1 MIEDITVRY
10 LESFKD
16 KRPKEPILIEGLPGI
31 GQVGKLVAEYMIHL
45 LGAEKIGEIH
55 SIYFPPQ
62 VILEENGL
70 ARLARN
76 ELFLYHTEEKDI
88 IFLVGDHQST
98 SNEGHYILADQYCE
112 IAEELNV
119 KRIYTLGGFGVGHL
133 VNEPRV
139 LGAVNR
145 AELREEIEAAGVTFN
160 RDEPGG
166 GIIGAAGLMLG
177 LSAQRGIDAVCL
189 MGETSGYIVDPMA
202 AASVLAVLSKLTGV
216 PVDPTRLND
225 RAAEMEKVIE
235 SMVEGGKGKGRG
247 TELYRVRNRG
257 SLALHRVISCISCV
271 PEPDY
276 FCKNAIISS
285 ISGTE
290 CTG

>member
-10 LESFKD
+10 LENFKD
-16 KRPKEPILIEGLPGI
+16 KRPVDPILIEGLPGI
-31 GQVGKLVAEYMIHL
+31 GQVGKLVAEYMIHQ
-45 LGAEKIGEIH
+45 LGAEKIGEIY
-55 SIYFPPQ
+55 SIYLPPQ
-62 VILEENGL
+62 VILDENGL

-76 ELFLYHTEEKDI
+76 ELFLYHTEEKDLL
-88 IFLVGDHQST
+88 FLVGDHQST
-98 SNEGHYILADQYCE
+98 SNEGHYLLADQYCE
-112 IAEELNV
+112 IAEELRV

-139 LGAVNR
+139 LGAINR
-145 AELREEIEAAGVTFN
+145 AELRGEIEASGVTFT

-235 SMVEGGKGKGRG
+235 SMVEDGKSKDE
-247 TELYRVRNRG
+247 ELSYIG
-257 SLALHRVISCISCV
+257 
-271 PEPDY
+271 
-276 FCKNAIISS
+276 
-285 ISGTE
+285 
-290 CTG
+290 

>member
-1 MIEDITVRY
+1 MIEEITVRY
-10 LESFKD
+10 LENFKD
-16 KRPKEPILIEGLPGI
+16 LQPKDPILIEGLPGI
-31 GQVGKLVAEYMIHL
+31 GQVGKLVAEYMIHQ

-55 SIYFPPQ
+55 SIYLPPQ
-62 VILEENGL
+62 VILDETGL

-76 ELFLYHTEEKDI
+76 ELFLYHTEAKDL

-98 SNEGHYILADQYCE
+98 SNEGHYILADQYCG
-112 IAEELNV
+112 IAEELHV
-119 KRIYTLGGFGVGHL
+119 RRIYTLGGFGVGHL

-139 LGAVNR
+139 LGAINR
-145 AELREEIEAAGVTFN
+145 AELRGEIEAAGVTFN

-177 LSAQRGIDAVCL
+177 LSALRGIDAVCL

-235 SMVEGGKGKGRG
+235 SMVEDGKGKDE
-247 TELYRVRNRG
+247 ELNYIG
-257 SLALHRVISCISCV
+257 
-271 PEPDY
+271 
-276 FCKNAIISS
+276 
-285 ISGTE
+285 
-290 CTG
+290 

>member
-1 MIEDITVRY
+1 MIEDISVRY
-10 LESFKD
+10 LENFKA
-16 KRPKEPILIEGLPGI
+16 KRPVDPILIEGLPGI
-31 GQVGKLVAEYMIHL
+31 GQVGKLVAEYMIHML
-45 LGAEKIGEIH
+45 NAEKIGEIH

-62 VILEENGL
+62 VILDETGL

-76 ELFLYHTEEKDI
+76 ELFLYQSEGRDLV
-88 IFLVGDHQST
+88 FLVGDYQST

-133 VNEPRV
+133 VDEPRV

-145 AELREEIEAAGVTFN
+145 AELRPEMEEAGVTFN
-160 RDEPGG
+160 RDEPGS

-177 LSAQRGIDAVCL
+177 LSARRGIDAVCL
-189 MGETSGYIVDPMA
+189 MGETSGYLVDPMS
-202 AASVLAVLSKLTGV
+202 AASVLAILSKLIDV

-235 SMVEGGKGKGRG
+235 GLVEGEKLKDE
-247 TELYRVRNRG
+247 ELSYIG
-257 SLALHRVISCISCV
+257 
-271 PEPDY
+271 
-276 FCKNAIISS
+276 
-285 ISGTE
+285 
-290 CTG
+290 

>member
-1 MIEDITVRY
+1 MIEDITVSY

-16 KRPKEPILIEGLPGI
+16 KHLVDPILIEGLPGI
-31 GQVGKLVAEYMIHL
+31 GQVGKLVAEYMIHML
-45 LGAEKIGEIH
+45 KAEKIGEIH

-62 VILEENGL
+62 VILDENGL

-76 ELFLYHTEEKDI
+76 ELFLYQSDGRDI
-88 IFLVGDHQST
+88 VFLVGDHQST

-112 IAEELNV
+112 IAEELKV

-145 AELREEIEAAGVTFN
+145 ADLRPELEEAGVTFN

-189 MGETSGYIVDPMA
+189 MGETSGYLIDPMSA
-202 AASVLAVLSKLTGV
+202 ANVLGVLSKLIDV
-216 PVDPTRLND
+216 PVDPTKLND
-225 RAAEMEKVIE
+225 RASEMEKVIE
-235 SMVEGGKGKGRG
+235 GLVEGEKMKDE
-247 TELYRVRNRG
+247 ELSYIG
-257 SLALHRVISCISCV
+257 
-271 PEPDY
+271 
-276 FCKNAIISS
+276 
-285 ISGTE
+285 
-290 CTG
+290 